1 MSLDRDGAGNWEI
14 FVMDSN
20 GGNVTRLTNDRGNDG
35 LPAWSP
41 DGSTIAFASDR
52 DGAWGIWAMNPDGS
66 DQRKL
71 FNMGGSPDGVVGF
84 DIDNSKGWEEER
96 ISWGR

>member
-1 MSLDRDGAGNWEI
+1 MSSNREGAGNWEI

-20 GGNVTRLTNDRGNDG
+20 GGNVTRLTDNRANDG

-52 DGAWGIWAMNPDGS
+52 DGVWGIWAMNPDGS
-66 DQRKL
+66 NQRKL
-71 FNMGGSPDGVVGF
+71 FNMGGSPDGLVGF
-84 DIDNSKGWEEER
+84 DVNNSKGWEEER
-96 ISWGR
+96 ITWGR